1 MEQNTLRKQRE
12 LTDRLNRYRNEYYNY
27 NNPSVSDEVYDRLF
41 DELHKLEQETGIQM
55 SNSPTVT
62 VGYPVVGKLE
72 KTAHKIPLLS
82 LDKVKSS
89 VDLCWFRD
97 VKEALDMVYEKLRE
111 QPAGCAAAFAA
122 DELEQFFKLCGDLA
136 RYNPGDEQKILN
148 MARTM
153 MGGLAA

>member
-62 VGYPVVGKLE
+62 VGYSAYPSG
-72 KTAHKIPLLS
+72 
-82 LDKVKSS
+82 SS
-89 VDLCWFRD
+89 SR
-97 VKEALDMVYEKLRE
+97 RRS
-111 QPAGCAAAFAA
+111 
-122 DELEQFFKLCGDLA
+122 A
-136 RYNPGDEQKILN
+136 RKRYSGYSQ
-148 MARTM
+148 
-153 MGGLAA
+153 

>member
-82 LDKVKSS
+82 LDTHVVTVLPFKFCLKTKKGTAPSFSS
-89 VDLCWFRD
+89 F
-97 VKEALDMVYEKLRE
+97 
-111 QPAGCAAAFAA
+111 
-122 DELEQFFKLCGDLA
+122 
-136 RYNPGDEQKILN
+136 
-148 MARTM
+148 
-153 MGGLAA
+153 